1 MTKGDLPPLGL
12 ATCRPQGVVTLDPH
26 GHSPLGVT
34 FLTCCFKYHLDTI
47 LWSLST
53 APFPSTLNSEQHFTI
68 KRFLNQQILLTLC
81 DIFTIQ
87 RRVFK
92 LERPANH

>member
-12 ATCRPQGVVTLDPH
+12 ATCRLQGVVTMDPH

-47 LWSLST
+47 VVT
-53 APFPSTLNSEQHFTI
+53 
-68 KRFLNQQILLTLC
+68 
-81 DIFTIQ
+81 
-87 RRVFK
+87 
-92 LERPANH
+92 